1 MSNVSIRSTSG
12 PTRLYFWLSQFLILW
27 AARLSAVWLLLLVC
41 VKKKKEF
48 LISIIIP
55 WLCLL
60 LSCYG
65 AVQSLSGDAE
75 RDVAVEA
82 VGQGECSL
90 YSEDTVTDE
99 EGRFRLRGLLVRPR
113 GTLLILI
120 NFLRLWRLTVKKKF
134 LLASTVYFDCTS
146 CNFSALNHLN

>member
-1 MSNVSIRSTSG
+1 MS
-12 PTRLYFWLSQFLILW
+12 
-27 AARLSAVWLLLLVC
+27 
-41 VKKKKEF
+41 
-48 LISIIIP
+48 LISITV
-55 WLCLL
+55 LATSV

-99 EGRFRLRGLLVRPR
+99 EGRFRLRGLLVSMPGAR
-113 GTLLILI
+113 
-120 NFLRLWRLTVKKKF
+120 V
-134 LLASTVYFDCTS
+134 
-146 CNFSALNHLN
+146 

>member
-1 MSNVSIRSTSG
+1 MTV
-12 PTRLYFWLSQFLILW
+12 
-27 AARLSAVWLLLLVC
+27 V
-41 VKKKKEF
+41 
-48 LISIIIP
+48 
-55 WLCLL
+55 

-99 EGRFRLRGLLVRPR
+99 EGRFRLRGLLVSTSRTPLMAQIADSR
-113 GTLLILI
+113 AGTTQYVHL
-120 NFLRLWRLTVKKKF
+120 FLCSRA
-134 LLASTVYFDCTS
+134 ASISFS
-146 CNFSALNHLN
+146 CELRATTT